1 MKDTLTNITTPGI
14 AAEFETM
21 RKAIRN
27 QEDTTSSLEQLVL
40 PIKSGGPDTATTRK
54 ES

>member
-1 MKDTLTNITTPGI
+1 MKDTRTTITTPGI
-14 AAEFETM
+14 AAAFETQ
-21 RKAIRN
+21 REAIRK

-40 PIKSGGPDTATTRK
+40 PIKSGGPDAATARK